1 MFPPGGSHLK
11 GGRRLIAAFLLPMG
25 KQMKRGICQRTIQ
38 FLIITME
45 GIEDCLLSKIGNLQL
60 SLASSDL
67 KRHMYLYTHIY
78 TYKYMYIH
86 INMHT
91 NTHTPPCLH

>member
-67 KRHMYLYTHIY
+67 KRHMYLYTHTSI
-78 TYKYMYIH
+78 
-86 INMHT
+86 HT
-91 NTHTPPCLH
+91 NICIYI